1 VGDPAATFRQQTEW
15 QIEAELERLATFT
28 ICTQGAG
35 SYSCHALEILFMVK
49 TPLTVVP
56 GSDGAELYNLSKGP
70 ESVADRVKRLQAEAH
85 MLAREEVQA
94 LENQLRA
101 AVAKAS
107 EIAKGGEAYP
117 AGVRELAERM
127 ADDIEGR
134 AQTLQAIVER
144 TWR

>member
-1 VGDPAATFRQQTEW
+1 VGGLAATFRQQTEW
-15 QIEAELERLATFT
+15 QIEAELERLTTFT

-35 SYSCHALEILFMVK
+35 SYSCRALEILFMVK

-70 ESVADRVKRLQAEAH
+70 ESVADRVKRLQADAH

-101 AVAKAS
+101 AVAKAN